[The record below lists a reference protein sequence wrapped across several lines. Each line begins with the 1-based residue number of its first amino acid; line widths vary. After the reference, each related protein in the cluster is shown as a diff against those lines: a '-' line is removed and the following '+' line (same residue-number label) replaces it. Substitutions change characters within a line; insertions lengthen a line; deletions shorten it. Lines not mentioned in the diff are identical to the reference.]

1 MRIFFNKNLRWAND
15 ADTPADGFGITGVWD
30 NDNSNYVFTVKAWK
44 PYEEAVVGQFYPQGA
59 GVILG
64 TIQQGVPQIWMA
76 LESNQSRP
84 ADDNPDWLKIDIEN
98 QDYYNCFTF
107 VYSEIKNG
115 FTFFPYFLPNF
126 YANWRGKYLT
136 GYADLDSIKKSELYL
151 HGDGNPNEF
160 YGVTYDGGQVELVL
174 NWQPNLNKKPLALH
188 INSNVKP
195 ERVEIQSLF
204 RDNEQGEV
212 IKNSF
217 LLASDFE
224 TREGYQY
231 SPIKLETD
239 SNGSNEGNSSDI
251 EGIWTKFRIIFPAG
265 VKCKINDSIVD
276 ISITTRNFTQ

>member
-1 MRIFFNKNLRWAND
+1 
-15 ADTPADGFGITGVWD
+15 
-30 NDNSNYVFTVKAWK
+30 
-44 PYEEAVVGQFYPQGA
+44 
-59 GVILG
+59 
-64 TIQQGVPQIWMA
+64 
-76 LESNQSRP
+76 
-84 ADDNPDWLKIDIEN
+84 
-98 QDYYNCFTF
+98 
-107 VYSEIKNG
+107 
-115 FTFFPYFLPNF
+115 
-126 YANWRGKYLT
+126 
-136 GYADLDSIKKSELYL
+136 
-151 HGDGNPNEF
+151 
-160 YGVTYDGGQVELVL
+160 
-174 NWQPNLNKKPLALH
+174 
-188 INSNVKP
+188 VKP